1 MKRFGEVERK
11 YEAQEKKEIRYE
23 KAKRHVFHVWRIL
36 GAQAGAEE
44 DVSFVPL
51 VTGAV
56 HDGVGPDV
64 CEAPL
69 GEAGLDTQGTAQ
81 VVVPAAPARV
91 S

>member
-1 MKRFGEVERK
+1 MSV
-11 YEAQEKKEIRYE
+11 
-23 KAKRHVFHVWRIL
+23 
-36 GAQAGAEE
+36 
-44 DVSFVPL
+44 VPL

-81 VVVPAAPARV
+81 VVVPAAPARAIPEN
-91 S
+91 

>member
-1 MKRFGEVERK
+1 MSV
-11 YEAQEKKEIRYE
+11 
-23 KAKRHVFHVWRIL
+23 
-36 GAQAGAEE
+36 
-44 DVSFVPL
+44 VPL

-64 CEAPL
+64 GETPL
-69 GEAGLDTQGTAQ
+69 GEAGLDTEGAAQ